1 MLMTGGHSST
11 GHVMLDVPQGTTA
24 IAFDP
29 DGTPGWV
36 WPLN

>member
-1 MLMTGGHSST
+1 
-11 GHVMLDVPQGTTA
+11 LDVPQGTTA

-29 DGTPGWV
+29 GGTPGWV